1 MLDFGLPEL
10 FLIIAVTV
18 LVIGPDQVP
27 GLMYK
32 FGKFLNRMRGLRFA
46 LSKQF
51 DDFMDEVELREDN
64 KKSSTPPREADEAAY
79 DEAAH
84 DEDEAYITPK
94 PDILDKDPGDRSEQ
108 TASLFEQSESEL
120 DQTKEEPEDK
130 SEDKGTSS

>member
-10 FLIIAVTV
+10 FLIIAIAV

-32 FGKFLNRMRGLRFA
+32 FGKFLNRLRGLRFA

-51 DDFMDEVELREDN
+51 DDFMDEVELREDA
-64 KKSSTPPREADEAAY
+64 KKASATPQETDEAS
-79 DEAAH
+79 H

-94 PDILDKDPGDRSEQ
+94 PDVIEDDGDEKYQENADLFDQEHTGKQADKIDRQSKK
-108 TASLFEQSESEL
+108 ASS
-120 DQTKEEPEDK
+120 
-130 SEDKGTSS
+130 